1 MTSEKTYLPL
11 LRVCVYRA
19 DSFCVGLGPD
29 LDGVV
34 AGCFPTYIHGT
45 FRANGFRTRLA
56 RTQETSRRGGGLIL
70 VGRILM
76 YVPEE
81 ASSRSLA

>member
-1 MTSEKTYLPL
+1 MTKN
-11 LRVCVYRA
+11 LRACVYRA
-19 DSFCVGLGPD
+19 NLFCVGLGPD

-56 RTQETSRRGGGLIL
+56 CTQETSRRGDGLIL
-70 VGRILM
+70 VGCILM

-81 ASSRSLA
+81 ARSGSLA

>member
-1 MTSEKTYLPL
+1 MYVTKKI
-11 LRVCVYRA
+11 RVYVYRA
-19 DSFCVGLGPD
+19 DSLCVGLGPD
-29 LDGVV
+29 LDDIV

-56 RTQETSRRGGGLIL
+56 CTQETSRRGDGLIL
-70 VGRILM
+70 VGCILM

-81 ASSRSLA
+81 ARSGSLA